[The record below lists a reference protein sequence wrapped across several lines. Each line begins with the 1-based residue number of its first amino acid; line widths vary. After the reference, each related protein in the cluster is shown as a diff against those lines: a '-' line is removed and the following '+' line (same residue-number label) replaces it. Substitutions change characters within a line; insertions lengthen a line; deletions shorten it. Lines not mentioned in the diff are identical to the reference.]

1 MSHLPPRPLLRND
14 RESSSR
20 CFDVKVQLFALL
32 LGRLSL
38 EEACVVVHEVH
49 EQLMDDLQRRRVT
62 LQ

>member
-1 MSHLPPRPLLRND
+1 MLD
-14 RESSSR
+14 A
-20 CFDVKVQLFALL
+20 KVQLFALL
-32 LGRLSL
+32 LARLSL